1 MKKEKVVALITAILM
16 TVVISAGCAGNNSED
31 SQNSSDNTE
40 TMQSTYDYSQDD
52 TTASDDDNSADSS
65 VGDKNASESSA
76 AKETDNSDGDNISN
90 PPTENGNDT
99 ENVNNTQQSSDSET
113 SQQSSQENSTQQSSQ
128 TPLNQQQENSV
139 QTNSTSSGHSPS
151 SPQSQ
156 DKPSTQSSNP
166 PSSDNS
172 NGTSGGSAPQTSNP
186 SSTPPSEH
194 HNSQSPSPVDTKTE
208 AEEIYLSTNSVKLK
222 MGETVNLNTTVLPK
236 NAADR
241 SYSYYIDNASVIEYS
256 NGILKGKNPGSAT
269 ISFKT
274 VNGVTSSCKVEVYGI
289 PSSVKL
295 NKTSIKLDAGDSCT
309 LSAKTNIGNYGISYK
324 WRSTNPDIV
333 SVESTDYSTAVIT
346 ANTPGT
352 AVVTAETANG
362 VSSVCRITVNP
373 IQNVQPVDY
382 EQYEDEVIRLV
393 NKERTARGLPKLKK
407 RNDLVPLA
415 TTRAKEIVSKFD
427 HVRPDG
433 RSSFTILRDNN
444 IQYSYVGENIAY
456 GQDTPEYAMK
466 CWMDSKGHRE
476 NILSENFNGIGV
488 GCYEHNGTLYWVQL
502 FIHE

>member
-16 TVVISAGCAGNNSED
+16 TAVISAGCAGNNSED

-40 TMQSTYDYSQDD
+40 TLQSTYDYSQDD

-65 VGDKNASESSA
+65 VGNENTPESSGT
-76 AKETDNSDGDNISN
+76 KETDNSDGDNSSSSS
-90 PPTENGNDT
+90 TENENDT
-99 ENVNNTQQSSDSET
+99 GNINNTQQSSDSET
-113 SQQSSQENSTQQSSQ
+113 SQQSSQGNGTQQSPQ
-128 TPLNQQQENSV
+128 TPLNQQQTNSG

-151 SPQSQ
+151 SPQSP
-156 DKPSTQSSNP
+156 DKPSSQSTGRT
-166 PSSDNS
+166 SSGNS
-172 NGTSGGSAPQTSNP
+172 NGTSGGSAPQTN
-186 SSTPPSEH
+186 E
-194 HNSQSPSPVDTKTE
+194 PSPTQPTDSHNNQPSPTVDPKTE
-208 AEEIYLSTNSVKLK
+208 AEEIYLSSNSVKLK
-222 MGETVNLNTTVLPK
+222 MGETINLNT
-236 NAADR
+236 ADR

-274 VNGVTSSCKVEVYGI
+274 VNGVTSSCKVEVYGV

-295 NKTSIKLDAGDSCT
+295 NKTSIKLDEGDSYT
-309 LSAKTNIGNYGISYK
+309 LSAKTNIGNYGISYE
-324 WRSTNPDIV
+324 WSSTNPNVV

-346 ANTPGT
+346 AKTPGT

-373 IQNVQPVDY
+373 IKNEQSDDY

-415 TTRAKEIVSKFD
+415 NTRAKEIVSKFD
-427 HVRPDG
+427 HIRPDG
-433 RSSFTILRDNN
+433 RNSFTILSDNN
-444 IQYSYVGENIAY
+444 IQYSSVGENIAY

-476 NILSENFNGIGV
+476 NILSTKFNGIGV

>member
-1 MKKEKVVALITAILM
+1 MKHNKVICIITAVL
-16 TVVISAGCAGNNSED
+16 ISTSIFAGCTNSGSTSASNNNQDPDNSLSSERSYPD
-31 SQNSSDNTE
+31 GSSKDN
-40 TMQSTYDYSQDD
+40 
-52 TTASDDDNSADSS
+52 ADNSA
-65 VGDKNASESSA
+65 VV
-76 AKETDNSDGDNISN
+76 SD
-90 PPTENGNDT
+90 E
-99 ENVNNTQQSSDSET
+99 SSDSSLISDDEK
-113 SQQSSQENSTQQSSQ
+113 SGSSGNDVSSKPDENPKAEQSSKQEVSEKDEDNSE
-128 TPLNQQQENSV
+128 PSV
-139 QTNSTSSGHSPS
+139 QEVSKI
-151 SPQSQ
+151 
-156 DKPSTQSSNP
+156 DK
-166 PSSDNS
+166 
-172 NGTSGGSAPQTSNP
+172 PQTSSSITPAPTEKPMQQSRPNP
-186 SSTPPSEH
+186 SDSTRP
-194 HNSQSPSPVDTKTE
+194 E
-208 AEEIYLSTNSVKLK
+208 ASKISLSTNSVTLK
-222 MGETVNLNTTVLPK
+222 IGETKNLNTTVLPK

-274 VNGVTSSCKVEVYGI
+274 VNGVTSSCKVEVYGV

-295 NKTSIKLDAGDSCT
+295 NKTSIKLDEGDSYT
-309 LSAKTNIGNYGISYK
+309 LSAKTNIGNYGISYE
-324 WRSTNPDIV
+324 WSSTNPDIV

-346 ANTPGT
+346 AKTPGT

-373 IQNVQPVDY
+373 IKNEQSDDY

-415 TTRAKEIVSKFD
+415 NTRAKEIVSKFD

-433 RSSFTILRDNN
+433 RNSFTILSDNN
-444 IQYSYVGENIAY
+444 IQYSSVGENIAY

-476 NILSENFNGIGV
+476 NILSTKFNGIGV